1 MHKRAVEENRT
12 DDTPEAIRT
21 RLEIYD
27 RETAPLVEYYRSTR
41 GNVVGIHADKAVETV
56 FAEVRAVLDQVT
68 AVIIRKS
75 PDELE
80 RMARAGRI
88 VAETLALIGEHARPG
103 VTTAELDELAEEFV
117 TGQGGYPTFK
127 GYRGYP
133 AATCISPNSMIVH
146 GIPGV
151 YELADGDILSV
162 DVGVTLD
169 GFVAD
174 SAYTF
179 AIGEISGEAE
189 RLLEAGQ
196 AALAAGIEQCV
207 AGNRLSDI
215 SHAVQQ
221 VTESAGFSVVRS
233 LVGHGVG
240 RSMHEDPQI
249 PNYGEPGR
257 GPLLAEGMTFAI
269 EPMINV
275 GGPDI
280 VVHDDEWSIS
290 TADGSLS
297 AHFEHTVAVTATG
310 PRILTAAP
318 VLLR

>member
-1 MHKRAVEENRT
+1 M
-12 DDTPEAIRT
+12 
-21 RLEIYD
+21 
-27 RETAPLVEYYRSTR
+27 
-41 GNVVGIHADKAVETV
+41 
-56 FAEVRAVLDQVT
+56 
-68 AVIIRKS
+68 IIRKS
-75 PDELE
+75 PQEIE
-80 RMARAGRI
+80 QMARAGR
-88 VAETLALIGEHARPG
+88 VVVDALMLVGEHVRPG
-103 VTTAELDELAEEFV
+103 VTTAELDAIAEEFI
-117 TGQGGYPTFK
+117 TDQGGYPTFK

-133 AATCISPNSMIVH
+133 AATCISPNEMVVH
-146 GIPGV
+146 GIPGP
-151 YELADGDILSV
+151 YELGDGDLVSV

-179 AIGEISGEAE
+179 AVGEISAEAE
-189 RLLEAGQ
+189 RLLEACQ
-196 AALAAGIEQCV
+196 AALAAGVEQCR

-221 VTESAGFSVVRS
+221 ATESAGFSVVRS

-257 GPLLAEGMTFAI
+257 GPLLGEGMTFAI

-275 GGPDI
+275 GAPEI
-280 VVHDDEWSIS
+280 YMHDDEWSIS

-297 AHFEHTVAVTATG
+297 AHFEHTVAVTAGG

>member
-1 MHKRAVEENRT
+1 
-12 DDTPEAIRT
+12 
-21 RLEIYD
+21 L
-27 RETAPLVEYYRSTR
+27 
-41 GNVVGIHADKAVETV
+41 
-56 FAEVRAVLDQVT
+56 
-68 AVIIRKS
+68 IIRKS
-75 PDELE
+75 PQEID

-88 VAETLALIGEHARPG
+88 VVETLALIGEHVRPG
-103 VTTAELDELAEEFV
+103 ATTGELDALAEEFV
-117 TGQGGYPTFK
+117 LSQGGYPTFK

-133 AATCISPNSMIVH
+133 SATCLSPNEVVVH
-146 GIPGV
+146 GIPGP
-151 YELADGDILSV
+151 YELAEGDILSA

-174 SAYTF
+174 SAFTF
-179 AIGEISGEAE
+179 PVGEISAEAE
-189 RLLEAGQ
+189 RLLEVCQ
-196 AALAAGIEQCV
+196 ASLAAGVNQCRV
-207 AGNRLSDI
+207 GNRLSDI

-269 EPMINV
+269 EPMITV
-275 GGPDI
+275 GGPEI
-280 VVHDDEWSIS
+280 YVHDDEWSIS

-297 AHFEHTVAVTATG
+297 AHFEHTVAVTEAG
-310 PRILTAAP
+310 PRILTATP